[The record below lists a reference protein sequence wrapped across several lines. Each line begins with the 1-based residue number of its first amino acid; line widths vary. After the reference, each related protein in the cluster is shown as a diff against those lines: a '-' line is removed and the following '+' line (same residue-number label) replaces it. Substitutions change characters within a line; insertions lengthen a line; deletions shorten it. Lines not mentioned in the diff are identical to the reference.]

1 MYSFGIKYS
10 PVQAF
15 KVLKIRTFCTLVVL
29 SALGQFSLSI
39 NSDRNYKTIYQRY
52 IIDRKTAWILESKM
66 EELDEDRLELLE
78 RRLADRLTERV
89 RSELLKLY
97 AAMGATAISVLGL
110 VGWNILQN
118 LESGIK
124 ENIKD
129 NLEEEIKPTR
139 IQINKQLAETEV
151 LAKQANGIVEKVKKQ
166 LDAFQPQA
174 ENLDNNIKLMEELSV
189 RVQELNT
196 NLRPVQGSTERDLY
210 PIASSVK
217 SLQRQLIELAI
228 QVDKL
233 NTIVTV
239 SVQKPGGESAQ
250 AAQQRKAAIQSV
262 ISATQ
267 KAEQSLAKKRERTT
281 VFFQFAGG
289 KREQAKALSEALK
302 KADYIVPGEERE
314 GGAAGKHQVRYFY
327 TQDRVAAENL
337 AQDATRALRNLGY
350 SISQVPN
357 IEAKPF
363 VSYSGKKPSQ
373 GTVEL
378 WLEIPSR

>member
-1 MYSFGIKYS
+1 
-10 PVQAF
+10 
-15 KVLKIRTFCTLVVL
+15 
-29 SALGQFSLSI
+29 
-39 NSDRNYKTIYQRY
+39 
-52 IIDRKTAWILESKM
+52 M

-267 KAEQSLAKKRERTT
+267 KAEQSLLFLEKRGRVEPLVSTKFDT
-281 VFFQFAGG
+281 
-289 KREQAKALSEALK
+289 STLK
-302 KADYIVPGEERE
+302 IGWQQKISPKMRPVLCGISDILLVKFLILKQNLLYLI
-314 GGAAGKHQVRYFY
+314 AGKSLVR
-327 TQDRVAAENL
+327 
-337 AQDATRALRNLGY
+337 
-350 SISQVPN
+350 
-357 IEAKPF
+357 
-363 VSYSGKKPSQ
+363 
-373 GTVEL
+373 EL
-378 WLEIPSR
+378 LNYG

>member
-1 MYSFGIKYS
+1 
-10 PVQAF
+10 
-15 KVLKIRTFCTLVVL
+15 
-29 SALGQFSLSI
+29 
-39 NSDRNYKTIYQRY
+39 
-52 IIDRKTAWILESKM
+52 M

-78 RRLADRLTERV
+78 RRLADRVTERV
-89 RSELLKLY
+89 RQALFKLY
-97 AAMGATAISVLGL
+97 AAMGATAISALGL
-110 VGWNILQN
+110 FGWNIFQN

-129 NLEEEIKPTR
+129 NLEKEIQPTR

-174 ENLDNNIKLMEELSV
+174 ENLDNNIKQMKELSV
-189 RVQELNT
+189 GVQELNT
-196 NLRPVQGSTERDLY
+196 NLRSVQGSTERDLE
-210 PIASSVK
+210 PTASSVK
-217 SLQRQLIELAI
+217 SLQRQLTELAI

-262 ISATQ
+262 ISATR
-267 KAEQSLAKKRERTT
+267 KAEQSLAEKRERTT

-289 KREQAKALSEALK
+289 KREQAKALSKALK
-302 KADYIVPGEERE
+302 KADYIVPGEDRE

-327 TQDRVAAENL
+327 PQDKKAAESL

-357 IEAKPF
+357 IEPKDF
-363 VSYSGKKPSQ
+363 VSYRGKKPSQ

-378 WLEIPSR
+378 WLEIP

>member
-1 MYSFGIKYS
+1 LGCSQVKRDEVRELISETRLKAKEAKDIIEQ
-10 PVQAF
+10 VQQELIAF
-15 KVLKIRTFCTLVVL
+15 R
-29 SALGQFSLSI
+29 
-39 NSDRNYKTIYQRY
+39 
-52 IIDRKTAWILESKM
+52 
-66 EELDEDRLELLE
+66 
-78 RRLADRLTERV
+78 
-89 RSELLKLY
+89 
-97 AAMGATAISVLGL
+97 
-110 VGWNILQN
+110 
-118 LESGIK
+118 
-124 ENIKD
+124 
-129 NLEEEIKPTR
+129 
-139 IQINKQLAETEV
+139 
-151 LAKQANGIVEKVKKQ
+151 
-166 LDAFQPQA
+166 PQA
-174 ENLDNNIKLMEELSV
+174 EGLDNNIQKVKILDDKIQKLDKIS
-189 RVQELNT
+189 T
-196 NLRPVQGSTERDLY
+196 NLDITSQKYSQPLG
-210 PIASSVK
+210 SSVD
-217 SLQRQLIELAI
+217 SLQSQLKELAI

-233 NTIVTV
+233 NSIVTV

-267 KAEQSLAKKRERTT
+267 KAEQSLAEKRKRTT

-289 KREQAKALSEALK
+289 KRPQAEALSDALK

>member
-1 MYSFGIKYS
+1 MGCSQVKRDEVRELISETRLKAKEAKDIIEQ
-10 PVQAF
+10 VQQELIAF
-15 KVLKIRTFCTLVVL
+15 R
-29 SALGQFSLSI
+29 
-39 NSDRNYKTIYQRY
+39 
-52 IIDRKTAWILESKM
+52 
-66 EELDEDRLELLE
+66 
-78 RRLADRLTERV
+78 
-89 RSELLKLY
+89 
-97 AAMGATAISVLGL
+97 
-110 VGWNILQN
+110 
-118 LESGIK
+118 
-124 ENIKD
+124 
-129 NLEEEIKPTR
+129 
-139 IQINKQLAETEV
+139 
-151 LAKQANGIVEKVKKQ
+151 
-166 LDAFQPQA
+166 PQA
-174 ENLDNNIKLMEELSV
+174 EGLDNNIQKVKILDDKIQKLDKIT
-189 RVQELNT
+189 T
-196 NLRPVQGSTERDLY
+196 NLDITSQKYSQPLG
-210 PIASSVK
+210 SSVD
-217 SLQRQLIELAI
+217 SLQSQLKELAI

-233 NTIVTV
+233 NSIVTV

-267 KAEQSLAKKRERTT
+267 KAEQSLAEKRKRTT

-289 KREQAKALSEALK
+289 KRPQAEALSDALK

-357 IEAKPF
+357 IEPKDF
-363 VSYSGKKPSQ
+363 VSYRGKKPSQ

>member
-1 MYSFGIKYS
+1 
-10 PVQAF
+10 
-15 KVLKIRTFCTLVVL
+15 
-29 SALGQFSLSI
+29 
-39 NSDRNYKTIYQRY
+39 
-52 IIDRKTAWILESKM
+52 M

-78 RRLADRLTERV
+78 RRLADRVTERV
-89 RSELLKLY
+89 RSDLFSWY
-97 AAMGATAISVLGL
+97 AAIGTAVITVCGILGVNVVLSIKSEIKSEIKQEFEQEFQVKRDEVRELISETRF
-110 VGWNILQN
+110 IAK
-118 LESGIK
+118 EAKDKIK
-124 ENIKD
+124 EV
-129 NLEEEIKPTR
+129 
-139 IQINKQLAETEV
+139 QQQL
-151 LAKQANGIVEKVKKQ
+151 K
-166 LDAFQPQA
+166 AFRPQA
-174 ENLDNNIKLMEELSV
+174 EGLNNNIQKVKILDDKIQKLDKI
-189 RVQELNT
+189 
-196 NLRPVQGSTERDLY
+196 STSLD
-210 PIASSVK
+210 IASQRQPLGSSVD
-217 SLQRQLIELAI
+217 SLQSQLKELAI

-233 NTIVTV
+233 NSIVTV

-289 KREQAKALSEALK
+289 EREQAKALSEALK

-327 TQDRVAAENL
+327 TQDRVEAERL

-357 IEAKPF
+357 IEPKDF
-363 VSYSGKKPSQ
+363 VSYRGKKPSQ

>member
-1 MYSFGIKYS
+1 
-10 PVQAF
+10 
-15 KVLKIRTFCTLVVL
+15 
-29 SALGQFSLSI
+29 
-39 NSDRNYKTIYQRY
+39 
-52 IIDRKTAWILESKM
+52 LE
-66 EELDEDRLELLE
+66 
-78 RRLADRLTERV
+78 
-89 RSELLKLY
+89 
-97 AAMGATAISVLGL
+97 
-110 VGWNILQN
+110 
-118 LESGIK
+118 
-124 ENIKD
+124 
-129 NLEEEIKPTR
+129 PT
-139 IQINKQLAETEV
+139 
-151 LAKQANGIVEKVKKQ
+151 
-166 LDAFQPQA
+166 
-174 ENLDNNIKLMEELSV
+174 
-189 RVQELNT
+189 
-196 NLRPVQGSTERDLY
+196 
-210 PIASSVK
+210 ASSVK
-217 SLQRQLIELAI
+217 SLQRQLTELAI

-289 KREQAKALSEALK
+289 EREQAKALSEALK

-327 TQDRVAAENL
+327 TQDRVEAERL

-357 IEAKPF
+357 IEPKDF
-363 VSYSGKKPSQ
+363 VSYRGKKPSQ

>member
-1 MYSFGIKYS
+1 
-10 PVQAF
+10 
-15 KVLKIRTFCTLVVL
+15 
-29 SALGQFSLSI
+29 
-39 NSDRNYKTIYQRY
+39 
-52 IIDRKTAWILESKM
+52 M

-78 RRLADRLTERV
+78 RRLADRVTERV
-89 RSELLKLY
+89 RPALFKLY
-97 AAMGATAISVLGL
+97 AAMGATAISALGL
-110 VGWNILQN
+110 FGWNIFQN

-189 RVQELNT
+189 GVQELSVGVQELNT
-196 NLRPVQGSTERDLY
+196 NLRSVQGSTERDLE

-217 SLQRQLIELAI
+217 SLQRQLTELAI

-233 NTIVTV
+233 NSIVTV

-327 TQDRVAAENL
+327 TQDKEAAENL

-357 IEAKPF
+357 IEPKDF
-363 VSYSGKKPSQ
+363 VSYRGKKPSQ

>member
-1 MYSFGIKYS
+1 LGCSQVKRDEVRELISETRLKAKEAKDIIEQ
-10 PVQAF
+10 VQQELIAF
-15 KVLKIRTFCTLVVL
+15 R
-29 SALGQFSLSI
+29 
-39 NSDRNYKTIYQRY
+39 
-52 IIDRKTAWILESKM
+52 
-66 EELDEDRLELLE
+66 
-78 RRLADRLTERV
+78 
-89 RSELLKLY
+89 
-97 AAMGATAISVLGL
+97 
-110 VGWNILQN
+110 
-118 LESGIK
+118 
-124 ENIKD
+124 
-129 NLEEEIKPTR
+129 
-139 IQINKQLAETEV
+139 
-151 LAKQANGIVEKVKKQ
+151 
-166 LDAFQPQA
+166 PQA
-174 ENLDNNIKLMEELSV
+174 EGLNNNIQKVKILDDKIQKLDKISTNLDITSQKYSQPL
-189 RVQELNT
+189 
-196 NLRPVQGSTERDLY
+196 G
-210 PIASSVK
+210 SSVD
-217 SLQRQLIELAI
+217 SLQSQLKELAI

-233 NTIVTV
+233 NSIVTV

-267 KAEQSLAKKRERTT
+267 KAEQSLAEKRKRTT

-289 KREQAKALSEALK
+289 KRPQAEALSDALK

>member
-1 MYSFGIKYS
+1 
-10 PVQAF
+10 
-15 KVLKIRTFCTLVVL
+15 
-29 SALGQFSLSI
+29 
-39 NSDRNYKTIYQRY
+39 
-52 IIDRKTAWILESKM
+52 M

-78 RRLADRLTERV
+78 RRLADRVTERV
-89 RSELLKLY
+89 RSDLFSWY
-97 AAMGATAISVLGL
+97 AAIGTAVITVCGILGVNVVLS
-110 VGWNILQN
+110 IRT
-118 LESGIK
+118 
-124 ENIKD
+124 
-129 NLEEEIKPTR
+129 EIKSEIKQEFEQELQVKRDEVRELISETR
-139 IQINKQLAETEV
+139 LKAKEAKVIIEQVQRELRAFRPQAKGLNDNIQ
-151 LAKQANGIVEKVKKQ
+151 KVKI
-166 LDAFQPQA
+166 LDDKIQKLDKISTSLDIASQRQP
-174 ENLDNNIKLMEELSV
+174 LD
-189 RVQELNT
+189 
-196 NLRPVQGSTERDLY
+196 
-210 PIASSVK
+210 SSVK
-217 SLQRQLIELAI
+217 SLQSQLKELAI

-233 NTIVTV
+233 NSIVTV

-289 KREQAKALSEALK
+289 KREQAEALSEDLK
-302 KADYIVPGEERE
+302 KADYIVPGEDRE

-327 TQDRVAAENL
+327 TQDRVAAESL

>member
-1 MYSFGIKYS
+1 
-10 PVQAF
+10 
-15 KVLKIRTFCTLVVL
+15 
-29 SALGQFSLSI
+29 
-39 NSDRNYKTIYQRY
+39 
-52 IIDRKTAWILESKM
+52 M

-78 RRLADRLTERV
+78 RRLADRVTERV
-89 RSELLKLY
+89 RSDLFSWY
-97 AAMGATAISVLGL
+97 AAIGTAVITVCGILGVNVVLS
-110 VGWNILQN
+110 IRT
-118 LESGIK
+118 
-124 ENIKD
+124 
-129 NLEEEIKPTR
+129 EIKSEIKQEFEQELQVKRDEVRELISETR
-139 IQINKQLAETEV
+139 LK
-151 LAKQANGIVEKVKKQ
+151 AKEANDIIERVQQE
-166 LDAFQPQA
+166 LRAFRPQA
-174 ENLDNNIKLMEELSV
+174 EGLNDNIQKVKILDDKIQKLDKI
-189 RVQELNT
+189 
-196 NLRPVQGSTERDLY
+196 STSLD
-210 PIASSVK
+210 IASQRQPLDSSVK

-289 KREQAKALSEALK
+289 KREQAEALSEALK

-327 TQDRVAAENL
+327 TQDRVAAESL

>member
-1 MYSFGIKYS
+1 MKAKEAKDIIEQ
-10 PVQAF
+10 VQQELIAF
-15 KVLKIRTFCTLVVL
+15 R
-29 SALGQFSLSI
+29 
-39 NSDRNYKTIYQRY
+39 
-52 IIDRKTAWILESKM
+52 
-66 EELDEDRLELLE
+66 
-78 RRLADRLTERV
+78 
-89 RSELLKLY
+89 
-97 AAMGATAISVLGL
+97 
-110 VGWNILQN
+110 
-118 LESGIK
+118 
-124 ENIKD
+124 
-129 NLEEEIKPTR
+129 
-139 IQINKQLAETEV
+139 
-151 LAKQANGIVEKVKKQ
+151 
-166 LDAFQPQA
+166 PQA
-174 ENLDNNIKLMEELSV
+174 EGLDNNIQKVKILDDKIQKLDKIS
-189 RVQELNT
+189 T
-196 NLRPVQGSTERDLY
+196 NLDITSQKYSQPLG
-210 PIASSVK
+210 SSVD
-217 SLQRQLIELAI
+217 SLQSQLKELAI

-233 NTIVTV
+233 NSIVTV

-267 KAEQSLAKKRERTT
+267 KAEQSLAEKRKRTT

-289 KREQAKALSEALK
+289 KRPQAEALSDALK

>member
-1 MYSFGIKYS
+1 
-10 PVQAF
+10 
-15 KVLKIRTFCTLVVL
+15 
-29 SALGQFSLSI
+29 
-39 NSDRNYKTIYQRY
+39 
-52 IIDRKTAWILESKM
+52 M

-78 RRLADRLTERV
+78 RRLADRVTERV
-89 RSELLKLY
+89 RSDLFSWY
-97 AAMGATAISVLGL
+97 AAIGTAVITVCGILGVNVVLS
-110 VGWNILQN
+110 IRT
-118 LESGIK
+118 
-124 ENIKD
+124 
-129 NLEEEIKPTR
+129 EIKSEIKQEFEQELQVKRDEVRELISETR
-139 IQINKQLAETEV
+139 LKAKEAKVIIEQVQRELRAFRPQAKGLNDNIQ
-151 LAKQANGIVEKVKKQ
+151 KVKI
-166 LDAFQPQA
+166 LDDKIQKLDKISTSLDIASQRQP
-174 ENLDNNIKLMEELSV
+174 LD
-189 RVQELNT
+189 
-196 NLRPVQGSTERDLY
+196 
-210 PIASSVK
+210 SSVK

-289 KREQAKALSEALK
+289 KREQAEALSEDLK
-302 KADYIVPGEERE
+302 KADYIVPGEDRE

-327 TQDRVAAENL
+327 TQDRVAAESL

>member
-1 MYSFGIKYS
+1 
-10 PVQAF
+10 
-15 KVLKIRTFCTLVVL
+15 
-29 SALGQFSLSI
+29 
-39 NSDRNYKTIYQRY
+39 
-52 IIDRKTAWILESKM
+52 M

-78 RRLADRLTERV
+78 RRLADRVTERV
-89 RSELLKLY
+89 RSELLKFY

-110 VGWNILQN
+110 VGSNVFQN

-189 RVQELNT
+189 GVQELSVGVQELNT
-196 NLRPVQGSTERDLY
+196 NLRSVQGPTERDLE

-217 SLQRQLIELAI
+217 SLQRQLTELAI

-289 KREQAKALSEALK
+289 EREQAKALSDALK

-327 TQDRVAAENL
+327 TQDREAAKNL

-357 IEAKPF
+357 IEAITF

>member
-1 MYSFGIKYS
+1 MGCSQVKRDEVRELISETRLKAKEAKDIIEQ
-10 PVQAF
+10 VQQELIAF
-15 KVLKIRTFCTLVVL
+15 R
-29 SALGQFSLSI
+29 
-39 NSDRNYKTIYQRY
+39 
-52 IIDRKTAWILESKM
+52 
-66 EELDEDRLELLE
+66 
-78 RRLADRLTERV
+78 
-89 RSELLKLY
+89 
-97 AAMGATAISVLGL
+97 
-110 VGWNILQN
+110 
-118 LESGIK
+118 
-124 ENIKD
+124 
-129 NLEEEIKPTR
+129 
-139 IQINKQLAETEV
+139 
-151 LAKQANGIVEKVKKQ
+151 
-166 LDAFQPQA
+166 PQA
-174 ENLDNNIKLMEELSV
+174 EGLDNNIQKVKILDDKIQKLDKIS
-189 RVQELNT
+189 T
-196 NLRPVQGSTERDLY
+196 NLDITSQKYSQPLG
-210 PIASSVK
+210 SSVD
-217 SLQRQLIELAI
+217 SLQSQLKELAI

-233 NTIVTV
+233 NSIVTV

-267 KAEQSLAKKRERTT
+267 KAEQSLAEKRKRTT

-289 KREQAKALSEALK
+289 KRPQAEALSDALK

>member
-1 MYSFGIKYS
+1 
-10 PVQAF
+10 
-15 KVLKIRTFCTLVVL
+15 
-29 SALGQFSLSI
+29 
-39 NSDRNYKTIYQRY
+39 
-52 IIDRKTAWILESKM
+52 M

-78 RRLADRLTERV
+78 RRLADRVTERV
-89 RSELLKLY
+89 RSDLFSWY
-97 AAMGATAISVLGL
+97 AAIGTAVITVCGILGVNVVLS
-110 VGWNILQN
+110 IRT
-118 LESGIK
+118 
-124 ENIKD
+124 
-129 NLEEEIKPTR
+129 EIKSEIKQEFEQELQVKRDEVRELISETR
-139 IQINKQLAETEV
+139 LK
-151 LAKQANGIVEKVKKQ
+151 AKEANDIIERVQQE
-166 LDAFQPQA
+166 LRAFRPQA
-174 ENLDNNIKLMEELSV
+174 EGLNDNIQKVKILDDKIQKLDKI
-189 RVQELNT
+189 
-196 NLRPVQGSTERDLY
+196 STSLD
-210 PIASSVK
+210 IASQRQPLDSSVK

-233 NTIVTV
+233 NSIVTV

-289 KREQAKALSEALK
+289 KREQAEALSEALK

-327 TQDRVAAENL
+327 TQDRVAAESL

>member
-1 MYSFGIKYS
+1 
-10 PVQAF
+10 
-15 KVLKIRTFCTLVVL
+15 
-29 SALGQFSLSI
+29 
-39 NSDRNYKTIYQRY
+39 
-52 IIDRKTAWILESKM
+52 M

-78 RRLADRLTERV
+78 RRLADRVTERV
-89 RSELLKLY
+89 RSDLLKLY
-97 AAMGATAISVLGL
+97 AAMGTTAISVLGL
-110 VGWNILQN
+110 FGWNIFQN

-174 ENLDNNIKLMEELSV
+174 ENLDNNIKLMKELSV
-189 RVQELNT
+189 GVQELNT
-196 NLRPVQGSTERDLY
+196 NLRSVQGSTERDLY

-289 KREQAKALSEALK
+289 EREQAKALSDALK

-327 TQDRVAAENL
+327 TQDRVAAESL